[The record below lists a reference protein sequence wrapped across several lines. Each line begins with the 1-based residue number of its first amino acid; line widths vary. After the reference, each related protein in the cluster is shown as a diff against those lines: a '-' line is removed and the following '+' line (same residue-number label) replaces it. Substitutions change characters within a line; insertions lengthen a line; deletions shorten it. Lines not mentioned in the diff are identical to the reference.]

1 MKVSKLV
8 PVYRYGEAESFIK
21 IPFEVFDTLQHGD
34 TLSVPGDNGVG
45 IKAYEVLSKEAYIYG
60 DDEPIYALQVEEW

>member
-1 MKVSKLV
+1 MNRLV

-21 IPFEVFDTLQHGD
+21 IPFEVFNTLQHGD

-45 IKAYEVLSKEAYIYG
+45 IKAYEVISKEAYIFG
-60 DDEPIYALQVEEW
+60 TDDPIYALQVDEEW